1 MFYNKIFGSILFS
14 IYNNLLHLNI
24 DDTVLALVNTILL
37 FIITNCDNWTEIEIN
52 AILRLPMVNK
62 WFSKNSFMLNKKR
75 IFILLIVT
83 TST

>member
-1 MFYNKIFGSILFS
+1 LFYNKIFGSILFS